1 MKFQHQ
7 RIFFKKYMLLQGQN
21 IFYFRRFD
29 KICFC
34 FFGIFFVYCNISTK
48 EISFLAF
55 LENVEQD
62 DIFGKQDIEHHHCR
76 GRRGGSTTFIMYG

>member
-1 MKFQHQ
+1 
-7 RIFFKKYMLLQGQN
+7 MLLQGQN
-21 IFYFRRFD
+21 IFYFHRFYR
-29 KICFC
+29 ICFCFC
-34 FFGIFFVYCNISTK
+34 FFGIFQVYYCNISTT